1 MNSPLQL
8 AKVKE
13 HEKIG
18 TQMPIAP
25 EPSSTHLVLIPSY
38 NTGPKVLETVAE
50 ALQHWAP
57 VWVVVDGST
66 DGSGE
71 DLEALAKTEKNL
83 RVFRLAR
90 NTGKGSALL
99 HGFDEAEAHGYTH
112 ILCMDSDGQ
121 HPEDMIPEYMSLS
134 MAMPE
139 KMVLGTPI
147 FDDTAPRIRVNGRKL
162 SNFWVNVE
170 TLWDGIGDSLF
181 GMRVYPIAPLVRI
194 MEDIR
199 WARRYDF
206 DAEIAV
212 RLSWRGVRPVNIPTP
227 VKYLTAEEGGVS
239 HFKYGRDNVLIT
251 WMHFRLLVFQ
261 WWFRWPGLAIRR
273 RRVRRLEQ
281 LENPDSSESL
291 KAVVKRIS
299 SQYTI
304 KWHQHYAKTKLRTDP
319 AYEAVYS
326 VLKDYNKFPILDVG
340 CGIGLL
346 EFYLRER
353 GLDAPMA
360 GVDHDVKKIKAANK
374 IAEATYKNLRFELGH
389 ADVFLPD
396 VYGNVALLDIL
407 QYFSDEIQ
415 EDILRRA
422 ADAVAP
428 GAVMIIRSGLKDS
441 SLRSGLS
448 KLIDHF
454 THLIAWMKAP
464 VCEYPTQQ
472 FISNILKSEGLQGG
486 TQSLW
491 GNTPFNNY
499 LMIFRRPQTNDS
511 VAGKTQ

>member
-1 MNSPLQL
+1 MFN
-8 AKVKE
+8 
-13 HEKIG
+13 
-18 TQMPIAP
+18 AP
-25 EPSSTHLVLIPSY
+25 TPSSTHLVLIPSY
-38 NTGPKVLETVAE
+38 NTGPMLLETVTE

-71 DLEALAKTEKNL
+71 DLEILAKTEKNL

-90 NTGKGSALL
+90 NRGKGSALL

-121 HPEDMIPEYMSLS
+121 HPADMIPEYMSLS

-139 KMVLGTPI
+139 KMVLGKPI

-162 SNFWVNVE
+162 SNFWVNVA

-181 GMRVYPIAPLVRI
+181 GMRVYPIVPLVRI

-199 WARRYDF
+199 GARRYDF

-239 HFKYGRDNVLIT
+239 HFKYGRDNVIIT
-251 WMHFRLLVFQ
+251 WMLVRLFVFK
-261 WWFRWPGLAIRR
+261 WWFWWPILAIRR
-273 RRVRRLEQ
+273 RRIKRLEQ
-281 LENPDSSESL
+281 MENLDSNESL
-291 KAVVKRIS
+291 KALTKHIS
-299 SQYTI
+299 RQYKS
-304 KWHQHYAKTKLRTDP
+304 KWHQYYAQNKLRTDP
-319 AYEAVYS
+319 VYEAVFKA
-326 VLKDYNKFPILDVG
+326 LKDYDKLPLLDIG

-353 GLDAPMA
+353 GLHIPISA
-360 GVDHDVKKIKAANK
+360 VDYDVEKIKAASI
-374 IAEATYKNLRFELGH
+374 IAELNYKDLRFELGH
-389 ADVFLPD
+389 AEVLLPD
-396 VYGNVALLDIL
+396 VYGNVVLLDIL

-415 EDILRRA
+415 EDILRKA
-422 ADAVAP
+422 ADSVAP
-428 GAVMIIRSGLKDS
+428 GALMVIRNGLKDS

-448 KLIDHF
+448 SLVDHFGQLIDW
-454 THLIAWMKAP
+454 IKSP
-464 VCEYPTQQ
+464 VCEYPTEQ
-472 FISNILKSEGLQGG
+472 FISSVLKSEGLQGR
-486 TQSLW
+486 TQSLRA
-491 GNTPFNNY
+491 NTPFNNY
-499 LMIFRRPQTNDS
+499 LMVFRRPQTNDS
-511 VAGKTQ
+511 GDGKTQR